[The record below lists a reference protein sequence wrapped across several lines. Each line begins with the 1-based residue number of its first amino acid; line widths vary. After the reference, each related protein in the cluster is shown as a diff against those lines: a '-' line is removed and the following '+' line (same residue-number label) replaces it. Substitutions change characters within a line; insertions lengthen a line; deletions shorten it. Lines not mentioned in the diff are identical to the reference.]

1 MRLLH
6 KRSLA
11 LLRAFGGARKYV
23 STLSPLGSV
32 FNSIPTPKKSEWFFS
47 NKENKGLLLIPE
59 LKSFQGFDI
68 LRREVEYKVETL
80 VEEALSPQRKRKIVT
95 IFDEISNTLCCVADL
110 AEFVRVSHP
119 NRDYQLAAEYAV
131 VNLSNVVESLNTNTA
146 IYNVLKEALEKGED
160 VLPMNA
166 VDKRV
171 GELFKFDFDLSGCH
185 LSEDKKKKYVKLS
198 ENVIM
203 TGNMF
208 MQGCQSSAIIPK
220 DRLPE
225 HLRYCFNLDGDD
237 AVISGAHLD
246 NWNDQVREAAYR
258 VYHYPN
264 ESQVK
269 LLDALILN
277 RHKLATLAGFPT
289 FAHRA
294 LKGTLAET
302 PEMVM
307 DFLNALSE
315 RIKPLA
321 DKEHKELLKLKRE
334 RGSTS
339 DVVLRPWDTPY
350 YSALGRHLKY
360 DISGDEIAP
369 YFSLGNCMEGIN
381 IVLKSLYDVSLQ
393 TVEPQYG
400 ELWSDDVYKL
410 AAVHSTEGVL
420 GYIYC
425 DLFERQGKHMMDC
438 HCTIRGGREQDDGTY
453 QLPIVVLNCNLTR
466 PQNNAPTLLTPGLMR
481 NLFHEFGHAMHSMLG
496 RTKYQHVTGTRC
508 PTDFAEVPSEFME
521 FFATDPRVI
530 SLFARHFRTGELLP
544 LDAIEKFCKASNM
557 FSASEMQ
564 LQIVYSM
571 LSQKLHGEHPLGK
584 STTELYAEIHNQYMG
599 VPYVEGTAPHLR
611 IGHLNGYGARYYS
624 YLMSRA
630 VASKIWQQCFKEDPL
645 NREVGERFRREVLA
659 YGGEIPPQELISGML
674 QKPLTID
681 DMVDSLVEEMN
692 S

>member
-1 MRLLH
+1 MMRLLNT
-6 KRSLA
+6 RSLVLMGA
-11 LLRAFGGARKYV
+11 LGGARKYV

-32 FNSIPTPKKSEWFFS
+32 FNSIPAPQKSQWFLGS
-47 NKENKGLLLIPE
+47 KENKGLLLVPE
-59 LKSFQGFDI
+59 LKMSEGFDI
-68 LRREVEYKVETL
+68 LRREVEHKVDTL
-80 VEEALSPQRKRKIVT
+80 VQEALSPERKRKIVT
-95 IFDEISNTLCCVADL
+95 IFDEMSNTLCCVADM

-119 NRDYQLAAEYAV
+119 DRNYQLAAEYAMI
-131 VNLSNVVESLNTNTA
+131 NLSNVVESLNTNTA
-146 IYNVLKEALEKGED
+146 IYNVLKTVLETGED
-160 VLPMNA
+160 VLPMDS

-185 LSEDKKKKYVKLS
+185 LSEDKKKTYVKLS
-198 ENVIM
+198 ESVIM

-208 MQGCQSSAIIPK
+208 MEGCQSSAIIPR
-220 DRLPE
+220 DRLPA
-225 HLRYCFNLDGDD
+225 HLHYCFNLEGDNV
-237 AVISGAHLD
+237 VISGAHLD
-246 NWNDQVREAAYR
+246 HFNDQVREAAYR

-277 RHKLATLAGFPT
+277 RHNLATIAGFPT

-302 PEMVM
+302 PELVK
-307 DFLNALSE
+307 DFLNTLSE
-315 RIKPLA
+315 RIKPMA
-321 DKEHKELLKLKRE
+321 EKEHKELLKLKKT
-334 RGSTS
+334 RGSS
-339 DVVLRPWDTPY
+339 GDMVLRPWDTPY

-360 DISGDEIAP
+360 NISGDEFAP

-393 TVEPQYG
+393 TVEPQTG

-425 DLFERQGKHMMDC
+425 DLFDRPGKHMMDC
-438 HCTIRGGREQDDGTY
+438 HCTIRGGREEEDGGY

-466 PQNNAPTLLTPGLMR
+466 PHTNAPTLLTPGLMR

-544 LDAIEKFCKASNM
+544 MDAILKFCKASNM

-571 LSQKLHGEHPLGK
+571 LSQKLHGEYPLGK
-584 STTELYAEIHNQYMG
+584 STTELYAEIHNQYMS
-599 VPYVEGTAPHLR
+599 VPYVEGTV
-611 IGHLNGYGARYYS
+611 S
-624 YLMSRA
+624 
-630 VASKIWQQCFKEDPL
+630 
-645 NREVGERFRREVLA
+645 
-659 YGGEIPPQELISGML
+659 
-674 QKPLTID
+674 
-681 DMVDSLVEEMN
+681 
-692 S
+692 